1 MTSSHLGCDPRQR
14 LAALQDVLGSF
25 GAVVRPDDT
34 ARLPDRVVEALCEH
48 EAHRI
53 RALVEG
59 TAAGWTPGWRQAP
72 GPIQVRPHQPQWRA
86 SA

>member
-1 MTSSHLGCDPRQR
+1 MTSSHIGGDPRQR
-14 LAALQDVLGSF
+14 LAALHEVLGSF
-25 GAVVRPDDT
+25 GAVVRRDDT
-34 ARLPDRVVEALCEH
+34 ARLPGCVVEALCEH

-59 TAAGWTPGWRQAP
+59 TAAGWTPESRHAP
-72 GPIQVRPHQPQWRA
+72 VPIQVRPHQPQWRA

>member
-1 MTSSHLGCDPRQR
+1 MTSSHISSGPRQR
-14 LAALQDVLGSF
+14 LAALQEVLGSF

-34 ARLPDRVVEALCEH
+34 ARLPDGVVEALCEH
-48 EAHRI
+48 EARRI

-59 TAAGWTPGWRQAP
+59 TAAGWTPGSRHAP
-72 GPIQVRPHQPQWRA
+72 VPIRVRPHQPQWRA